1 MITEFSKKMP
11 SFIPLNQKKKVPVN
25 GKPLNNKLCNKKSG
39 KGSAIPS
46 NSASRHEKCFQNAGA
61 NKLSPAE
68 NSIVRIRKRN
78 QHEQILRPKSTNIV
92 VSPKSPRNSY
102 SNPTK
107 PQQALQII
115 KAAKNQPRIFGSRQI
130 NRSPVAFG
138 RSISKERTFAEEKKR
153 LENILPSL
161 RRGTF
166 EASTNILRDP
176 SLKSPQDVKKAF
188 QSLAES
194 VMQRRSHSVPR
205 SCIRCRYQPINQFP
219 NMTYFPEYEHTVII
233 KDYRSNAGKS
243 CKKTSLSY
251 PLKHSSSASL
261 AKSNSTFSLESPY
274 YSATQLNERTHKS
287 QAKLKAQNQSEMN
300 RNMIESKSEF
310 PLALPLPEKSPA
322 SAKLA
327 YDEYKNITTIPA
339 LQGVPSFWDES
350 SARLAKS
357 LPQPLSEM
365 SSFNVYN
372 KTCPPSFASSD
383 RDNAETTN
391 CSIGIRLDDNSRKF
405 SPTREIRISQSRNM
419 RSPSRRKIESCR
431 SNLREE
437 STKIVR
443 ASSLSS
449 ADDRSNRGIHLC
461 RELAH
466 SATTLDSDQHSP
478 TCSYLSTS
486 KRFTELSKFYSILER
501 IGQLEKTTSTTEFRP
516 LRKSSELLDYDEWRK
531 VRSHE
536 KAEKEL
542 NHLVAKLKEEQEKKD
557 FLFRSKDIN
566 EIKWNKDFDLG
577 LISKKRSVEDLR
589 EDFEKILIF
598 QNYDR
603 RLETCRT
610 YNRRNT
616 ISNLPHN
623 FGLPIKK
630 GEVKRVTNQ
639 QLNYENIES
648 SDPGF
653 HNQVSEEYI
662 VTVQPAN
669 NIKLSSPLRV
679 RCHSTLTKQQLLENA
694 TKKQEALKIKP
705 NINGNLANE
714 TSHPSQIPLAV
725 PPQVPPRPPI
735 EFTKASQNDL
745 RQVKTASDNISQKI
759 KYFEERKYDEPT
771 KTIYRACEDSS
782 ADEGEALCSVE
793 EKDHH
798 TEKPAYVYR
807 MRKELCSSLTNLND
821 LFGEKRSQKVNFRTP
836 SLPPRPPE
844 IYNFQIAKVNSYFD
858 EPSFINYA
866 DQDIRYEERDFSP
879 SQSQSPQS
887 QSSSYLQRVN
897 TGEVQKIRRKFEN
910 LHQYHSDNGPFFGID
925 MLRKV
930 RSDPEL
936 LITVSESKDI
946 LSNEGDVSWLTHKF
960 ESQNKWLKSK
970 PKAERSFRLRPKL
983 RELMSKRLS
992 PTIINCNNINK
1003 RKEHLTSKTSLDKRN
1018 NSKAKISSSVPDMR
1032 SNAQQVLHVSRQS
1045 LDKCHQNKLSLNIKN
1060 ILSKHKR
1067 QPAGSVRGEKT
1078 AIATRDDCFANQ
1090 KFDPIKHQP
1099 KARYVPDNAEAGRCK
1114 PRQTKRETN
1123 VKFKVSPNLYH
1134 ESDVSIYFKTPVC
1147 QEPRSPITDEE
1158 LAARQAEYMQ
1168 KLYQEERRRKY
1179 LQELQ
1184 DMNARRHTDNFTPSQ
1199 KSPIA
1204 LNRYDDFPA
1213 DLAPKSPL
1221 KQDLQTKA
1229 VARALYNF
1237 QGQNPRELCFK
1248 KGDIIYIRRTIDKNW
1263 YEGERNAMV
1272 GLFPANYVEII
1283 SRGEMQYLKQQTR
1296 QKPSEGQA
1304 RAKYNFQAQ
1313 SGIELSLNKGELVSL
1328 TRRVD
1333 ENWFEGRIAN
1343 RKGIF
1348 PVAYVE
1354 VLIDIGA
1361 EDVVTRTDRTTHRH
1375 MDTLRSNINQEFNTL
1390 IRHGYHTQTGSN
1402 TLYKYQPQNS
1412 DELELFEG
1420 DLVHVLEKCDDGWYV
1435 GTSQRT
1441 GCFGTFPGNYVERI

>member
-1 MITEFSKKMP
+1 MISEFSKKMP

-25 GKPLNNKLCNKKSG
+25 GKPLNNKHCNKKSG

-61 NKLSPAE
+61 NKLNPIE

-78 QHEQILRPKSTNIV
+78 QHEQILRPKSTNIIL
-92 VSPKSPRNSY
+92 SPKSQRNCFL
-102 SNPTK
+102 NPTK
-107 PQQALQII
+107 PQQALQTI
-115 KAAKNQPRIFGSRQI
+115 KTTKNQPRIFGSRQI

-233 KDYRSNAGKS
+233 KDYRSNAGKPF
-243 CKKTSLSY
+243 KKTSLSY

-274 YSATQLNERTHKS
+274 YSATHLNEKPYKTQS
-287 QAKLKAQNQSEMN
+287 KLKTQNQSEMS

-310 PLALPLPEKSPA
+310 SLALPLAEKSAA

-350 SARLAKS
+350 TARLTKS

-383 RDNAETTN
+383 REHAETTN
-391 CSIGIRLDDNSRKF
+391 CSIGVRLDDNSRKF

-531 VRSHE
+531 VRSYE

-603 RLETCRT
+603 QLETCRP

-648 SDPGF
+648 CDPAL

-694 TKKQEALKIKP
+694 VKKQEAGKIKS
-705 NINGNLANE
+705 NLNGNLNIE
-714 TSHPSQIPLAV
+714 TNHPSQIPLAV

-735 EFTKASQNDL
+735 EFEKSSKNDF
-745 RQVKTASDNISQKI
+745 RQVKTSSDNISQKI

-782 ADEGEALCSVE
+782 ADEGDAVCSVE
-793 EKDHH
+793 GKEHH
-798 TEKPAYVYR
+798 TEKPTHVYR

-858 EPSFINYA
+858 DPSFLNYA
-866 DQDIRYEERDFSP
+866 DQDIRYQERDFSP

-910 LHQYHSDNGPFFGID
+910 LHQHYSDNGPFFGID

-946 LSNEGDVSWLTHKF
+946 LSNDGDVSWLTHKF

-970 PKAERSFRLRPKL
+970 PKAERSFHLRPKL
-983 RELMSKRLS
+983 RDLMRKRLS
-992 PTIINCNNINK
+992 PTIMSCNNINK
-1003 RKEHLTSKTSLDKRN
+1003 RKEHLTSKTHLDKRN
-1018 NSKAKISSSVPDMR
+1018 NSKPKISSSVPDMR
-1032 SNAQQVLHVSRQS
+1032 SNAQQVLHISRQS

-1067 QPAGSVRGEKT
+1067 QPAGSVHGEKP
-1078 AIATRDDCFANQ
+1078 AIATQDDCFANQ
-1090 KFDPIKHQP
+1090 KFDPIIHQP
-1099 KARYVPDNAEAGRCK
+1099 KARYVPDNAETGRCK

-1123 VKFKVSPNLYH
+1123 VKFK
-1134 ESDVSIYFKTPVC
+1134 DK
-1147 QEPRSPITDEE
+1147 
-1158 LAARQAEYMQ
+1158 
-1168 KLYQEERRRKY
+1168 ERRR
-1179 LQELQ
+1179 
-1184 DMNARRHTDNFTPSQ
+1184 ASI
-1199 KSPIA
+1199 S
-1204 LNRYDDFPA
+1204 
-1213 DLAPKSPL
+1213 
-1221 KQDLQTKA
+1221 
-1229 VARALYNF
+1229 
-1237 QGQNPRELCFK
+1237 
-1248 KGDIIYIRRTIDKNW
+1248 TI
-1263 YEGERNAMV
+1263 EA
-1272 GLFPANYVEII
+1272 
-1283 SRGEMQYLKQQTR
+1283 
-1296 QKPSEGQA
+1296 
-1304 RAKYNFQAQ
+1304 
-1313 SGIELSLNKGELVSL
+1313 
-1328 TRRVD
+1328 
-1333 ENWFEGRIAN
+1333 
-1343 RKGIF
+1343 IF
-1348 PVAYVE
+1348 S
-1354 VLIDIGA
+1354 I
-1361 EDVVTRTDRTTHRH
+1361 
-1375 MDTLRSNINQEFNTL
+1375 
-1390 IRHGYHTQTGSN
+1390 HG
-1402 TLYKYQPQNS
+1402 
-1412 DELELFEG
+1412 
-1420 DLVHVLEKCDDGWYV
+1420 
-1435 GTSQRT
+1435 
-1441 GCFGTFPGNYVERI
+1441 